1 MGLWKGTDARSREI
15 YEWALQSFDLVK
27 IPSIRVGSADQGDAD
42 QSLTRLH
49 DTLEGVLVR
58 SGNSRSTQLQ
68 KDFAKAME
76 PVEDLVREVLSES
89 VNSVATEL
97 PFQDPVLGVDLS
109 APQHALRGM
118 LREAVIIS
126 HDDVV
131 VPIA

>member
-1 MGLWKGTDARSREI
+1 MQTS
-15 YEWALQSFDLVK
+15 
-27 IPSIRVGSADQGDAD
+27 
-42 QSLTRLH
+42 SLTRLH

-97 PFQDPVLGVDLS
+97 PFQDPVL
-109 APQHALRGM
+109 
-118 LREAVIIS
+118 
-126 HDDVV
+126 
-131 VPIA
+131 